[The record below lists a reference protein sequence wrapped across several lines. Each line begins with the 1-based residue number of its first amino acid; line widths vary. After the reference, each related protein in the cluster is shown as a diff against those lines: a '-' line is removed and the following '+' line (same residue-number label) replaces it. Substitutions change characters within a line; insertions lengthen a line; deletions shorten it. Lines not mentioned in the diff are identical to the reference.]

1 MNKLIA
7 YFCFILISQ
16 SLWALSGD
24 SLLSHKDSYGF
35 FYFYS
40 SGCPHCQ
47 HFAPVLKNYSETK
60 GLSVL
65 AISMDGGYLNEFPN
79 ARVDQGQSK
88 IFSVKILPALFL
100 VNPKENKAILVS
112 EGAID
117 LDELSRRVKK
127 VFDAQGDVA

>member
-7 YFCFILISQ
+7 YLGLILITQ
-16 SLWALSGD
+16 SLWALNSD
-24 SLLSHKDSYGF
+24 SLVSYKDSYGF

-47 HFAPVLKNYSETK
+47 HFAPVLKQYSESQ
-60 GLSVL
+60 GFSVV
-65 AISMDGGYLNEFPN
+65 AISMDGGYLNEFSN
-79 ARVDQGQSK
+79 AHVDQGQSK
-88 IFSVKILPALFL
+88 VFSVKILPALFL
-100 VNPKENKAILVS
+100 VSPRENKAILVS

-127 VFDAQGDVA
+127 VFDTEGEVV

>member
-1 MNKLIA
+1 MNKLLA
-7 YFCFILISQ
+7 YFCLILISQ
-16 SLWALSGD
+16 SLWALSAD
-24 SLLSHKDSYGF
+24 PHKDSYGF

-40 SGCPHCQ
+40 AGCPHCQ

-79 ARVDQGQSK
+79 AMVDQGQSK

-100 VNPKENKAILVS
+100 VSPKENKAILVS

-127 VFDAQGDVA
+127 VFDTEGDVI

>member
-16 SLWALSGD
+16 SLWALNDD
-24 SLLSHKDSYGF
+24 SMASPNDRYGF

-40 SGCPHCQ
+40 ASCPHCQ
-47 HFAPVLKNYSETK
+47 HFAPVLKQYSQSK
-60 GLSVL
+60 GFSVV

-79 ARVDQGQSK
+79 AHVDHGQSRV
-88 IFSVKILPALFL
+88 FSIKILPTLFL
-100 VNPKENKAILVS
+100 VSPKNNKAILVS

-117 LDELSRRVKK
+117 SKELSRRVKQ
-127 VFDAQGDVA
+127 VFDTEGEKA